1 MHVIGE
7 SPDSKK
13 PAGMDSTVEYTVER
27 GWIDEKIVDK
37 YGILLIADEV
47 QSGVG
52 EWPRLA
58 ERIGMTSEMRMC
70 LLATRTS
77 GGLARARRR
86 LAGAARTGGCST
98 TCTS

>member
-37 YGILLIADEV
+37 YAFKPGTNAENEEHLILVCGPAALERSMCGPPGPRSDDV
-47 QSGVG
+47 LG
-52 EWPRLA
+52 EGSVLKKLGYFGENVVKP
-58 ERIGMTSEMRMC
+58 
-70 LLATRTS
+70 
-77 GGLARARRR
+77 
-86 LAGAARTGGCST
+86 
-98 TCTS
+98 